1 MDRKHHYTC
10 RCNDCVRQ
18 RNARNRRSEQ
28 QYAERGTP
36 LPTGSIR
43 YEIMGDHPIIYD
55 DSFVATPRY
64 RSPSEVHPPACTCVD
79 CNAMRRNNNREPP
92 VQPANNPSSRQRPAP
107 TSYDNS
113 GVGSQ
118 QPRNAAVPGDPVNPV
133 ARKGRMGGIIA
144 LLLLG
149 LIIGGIVYGAMRYME
164 QSAANPVAPEVV
176 APASPTL
183 SPTPLPVI
191 IPQLTATLPPTL
203 PPTPTPPPIATPE
216 PTPTI
221 APTPTATATVIMPT
235 EREIVIN
242 AFAGCNGQYLGD
254 EKRRRLAAVNSAI
267 DRNLHSVASIRALVE
282 EKCGGAFPNLAIAD
296 SQAAPTPTSP
306 PRPTLAA
313 AVIVVPTL
321 APITLPTT
329 AIADAPRGESPA
341 SRHIAEKQ
349 YMLELINAERKKTGL
364 SSVTLGDNTVAQL
377 HAEAALENCFHSHW
391 GVDGLKPY
399 MRYSLAGGYQSNGEN
414 GLGLNYCITATDGY
428 TRLGSIR
435 QEIREAIASW
445 MGSPGHR
452 RNLLDPSHRKM
463 NIGIAWDRYNT
474 AMYQHFEGDYVEY
487 DGLPTVANGVL
498 SLSGTAKQGVR
509 FGKPSDLDVQ
519 IYYDPPQRELTRG
532 QVARTYCYDNGQL
545 VASLR
550 WPVTGGYRWTTH
562 KFTTTHQRC
571 ASPYDV
577 PDDAPAPNSYTEA
590 HLIQR
595 QSASQMMATVP
606 ITVPWVTASKWTARG
621 KTFAVTADISKVL
634 SRHGNGIYSLMVWG
648 KLGGEDA
655 VISQYSIFHGITPPD
670 TYTRDAQ

>member
-18 RNARNRRSEQ
+18 RNARRRRSEQ

-43 YEIMGDHPIIYD
+43 YEIMGDHPIIYED
-55 DSFVATPRY
+55 AFTAVQQQISDLTP
-64 RSPSEVHPPACTCVD
+64 PDAP
-79 CNAMRRNNNREPP
+79 
-92 VQPANNPSSRQRPAP
+92 QPAPNPPSPPPNAP
-107 TSYDNS
+107 PPGPGQTRS
-113 GVGSQ
+113 GGFGKILLIVL
-118 QPRNAAVPGDPVNPV
+118 AA
-133 ARKGRMGGIIA
+133 GII
-144 LLLLG
+144 G
-149 LIIGGIVYGAMRYME
+149 SGIVYGLMRYME
-164 QSAANPVAPEVV
+164 QSPVSPEAPQAVAALPPTQSPTSLPTATPQPTTTPV
-176 APASPTL
+176 PTL
-183 SPTPLPVI
+183 SPTP
-191 IPQLTATLPPTL
+191 
-203 PPTPTPPPIATPE
+203 PPIAIRE

-221 APTPTATATVIMPT
+221 APTPAPTPTVIMPT

-242 AFAGCNGQYLGD
+242 AFAGCNGQYSGD
-254 EKRRRLAAVNSAI
+254 EKHRRLAAVNSAI

-296 SQAAPTPTSP
+296 SQAAPTPSSP

-329 AIADAPRGESPA
+329 AIADASRGESPA

-452 RNLLDPSHRKM
+452 RNLLDPSHRKV

-509 FGKPSDLDVQ
+509 FGKPSDLDVH

-550 WPVTGGYRWTTH
+550 WPVTGG
-562 KFTTTHQRC
+562 F
-571 ASPYDV
+571 AGLLINSPQHTS
-577 PDDAPAPNSYTEA
+577 DAPVPTMF
-590 HLIQR
+590 L
-595 QSASQMMATVP
+595 MMRP
-606 ITVPWVTASKWTARG
+606 PP
-621 KTFAVTADISKVL
+621 
-634 SRHGNGIYSLMVWG
+634 
-648 KLGGEDA
+648 
-655 VISQYSIFHGITPPD
+655 TP
-670 TYTRDAQ
+670 TRRRI